1 MSEQIDNN
9 SHQPT
14 EDVVDDFL
22 QSFGQKC
29 VGFGYFC
36 DQYMREEINLGEIT
50 RRLSEATG
58 EGESFFGAHHAM
70 MTPQQVY
77 RYQTM
82 QQTLDSMTTDLIET
96 EIKRNYSVIQEA
108 LRKGEY
114 FIVNITFNSIHSSI
128 YMAYS
133 APGQSHKE
141 RDQKLAVLQQQ
152 QELAQALMKVLKV
165 IDQKIKPEAFDALEY
180 RKVLKAFQIYI
191 EYFKPVERNDI
202 KAACDDRVLSQ
213 FKAML
218 AYLETH
224 RYFGD
229 RNLAHKQILEQVSVL
244 RGGLPFAHCEVL
256 EALADKVRPLEPDE
270 ELDRLYRD
278 ALRAEGEANVY
289 SAVVAFNNFIQK
301 HPNQPHVQKYKREIM
316 NSLVSRGYS

>member
-1 MSEQIDNN
+1 MSEQIDKDLE
-9 SHQPT
+9 QPS
-14 EDVVDDFL
+14 EDVVEGFL
-22 QSFGQKC
+22 QAFGQKC

-70 MTPQQVY
+70 MTSQQVY

-82 QQTLDSMTTDLIET
+82 QDTLDSMTTELIET
-96 EIKRNYSVIQEA
+96 EIKRNYKVIQEA

-133 APGQSHKE
+133 SPGQNHSE

-165 IDQKIKPEAFDALEY
+165 IDQKIKPEFFDATEY

-191 EYFKPVERNDI
+191 EYFKPVERNEI

-213 FKAML
+213 FKDML
-218 AYLETH
+218 AYLKKH

-244 RGGLPFAHCEVL
+244 RVGLPFAHCEVL
-256 EALADKVRPLEPDE
+256 EALADQVRPLEPAE
-270 ELDRLYRD
+270 ELEILYRD
-278 ALRAEGEANVY
+278 ALKAEGEANVY
-289 SAVVAFNNFIQK
+289 SAVVAFNNFLEK
-301 HPNQPHVQKYKREIM
+301 HPQDSLARKYKKEIM
-316 NSLVSRGYS
+316 RSLASRGYS